1 LSLHRLGLAACLV
14 LAAGAAGAAEVE
26 LRRVPTGDIGV
37 LLRLDGTAQD
47 RPLRWL
53 IDSGATHNLVA
64 AGVPA
69 TPVAGVARV
78 PLNTAAGRLD
88 GVPVERAAVQV
99 GGVSVAAM
107 PALQL
112 DLAPL
117 LGPLAREFDGVL
129 GLPFLD
135 GRSVRLDLAGDRLDL
150 EAPPPAAGAA
160 VQRVQRL
167 PVVEVLVQGRPHR
180 LMLDTGAAGGIVRL
194 ARWFGASGL
203 ALAPEVELAG
213 TLRRQVP
220 VADLPGTALGRALP
234 AGVTGSL
241 GLATLDGCRFTLDL
255 AGDRLAVHGCAAD
268 TLPGGFGFAWQEQDG
283 ALRIVQVLAG
293 SPAQAAG
300 LEAGDRVRS
309 IDGRPA
315 PADAAAADAAL
326 PRRGELQLEVERTG
340 TTRRVTLQ
348 RAYFLPALAR

>member
-1 LSLHRLGLAACLV
+1 LTLCRVGLAACLV
-14 LAAGAAGAAEVE
+14 LATGAAAATEVA
-26 LRRVPTGDIGV
+26 LQRVAAGDIGV
-37 LLRLDGTAQD
+37 LLRIDGTAQG

-53 IDSGATHNLVA
+53 IDSGATHNLVG

-69 TPVAGVARV
+69 AAVAGAARV
-78 PLNTAAGRLD
+78 PLNTAAGRID
-88 GVPVERAAVQV
+88 GVPVELAALQV
-99 GGVSVAAM
+99 GGVDVPEL

-135 GRSVRLDLAGDRLDL
+135 RRTVHLDLQNDRLDL
-150 EAPPPAAGAA
+150 DARAPGAGAA
-160 VQRVQRL
+160 VQRMQRL
-167 PVVEVLVQGRPHR
+167 PVIEVQVQGRPHL

-194 ARWFGASGL
+194 ARWFGAPGL
-203 ALAPEVELAG
+203 ALAPEVVVAG

-234 AGVTGSL
+234 AGVAGSV
-241 GLATLDGCRFTLDL
+241 GLATLDGCRLTLDL

-268 TLPGGFGFAWQEQDG
+268 TLPGGFGFAWQVQDG

-300 LEAGDRVRS
+300 LEAGDRVHS

-326 PRRGELQLEVERTG
+326 PRRGELQLEVDRAG
-340 TTRRVTLQ
+340 AARRVTLQ